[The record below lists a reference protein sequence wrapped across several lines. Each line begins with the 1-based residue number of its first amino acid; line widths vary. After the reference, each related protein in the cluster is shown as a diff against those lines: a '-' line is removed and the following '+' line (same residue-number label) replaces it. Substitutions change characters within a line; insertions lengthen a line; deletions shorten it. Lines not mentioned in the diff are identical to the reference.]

1 MIHAG
6 RHTRRQKEWKRKRG
20 VTRRGC
26 NFEKKKTEISSFVF
40 FNMFTRS
47 QLQPQELHILGLRV
61 SLHGKW
67 CIVQHVRR
75 AVELRGRCT

>member
-26 NFEKKKTEISSFVF
+26 NFEKREKKDRDLIFCF
-40 FNMFTRS
+40 F
-47 QLQPQELHILGLRV
+47 
-61 SLHGKW
+61 
-67 CIVQHVRR
+67 
-75 AVELRGRCT
+75 